1 MVSVLYLFLWIIYYK
16 QIHNISILYFLFCR
30 NRYHL
35 MFVPISTND
44 MAEILSHLIET
55 VKFSFRWLMI
65 DLKYPLKLFVKDP
78 IGNKLTGFHG
88 LSSLVDSYQ
97 HLITGKQ
104 HEH

>member
-1 MVSVLYLFLWIIYYK
+1 M
-16 QIHNISILYFLFCR
+16 
-30 NRYHL
+30 
-35 MFVPISTND
+35 
-44 MAEILSHLIET
+44 

-97 HLITGKQ
+97 RDDVNLFCFPEALGFISSTNGA
-104 HEH
+104 